1 MPHPWLFNPLL
12 HVFLNLQVPY
22 HRATTPRHCRC
33 GCFSLS
39 RLTYFANIDASLV
52 IWPPFHSL
60 FELLDPS
67 FLDGSIFI
75 AASDVLQEI
84 ASKSPLS
91 DGSGLKSLTEPL
103 LGWFDVV
110 GTGLWSLLRLM
121 RFLLYPTLYVERL
134 LPVLLQCGLG
144 SLNMDGA
151 MDEVRDFLYCLSFR
165 LMFISF
171 GIESWYCTRIFLVHG
186 QGKSFQFVLI
196 IKFFILIVSHW
207 YRLPKILPARSIL
220 YLQVYLMALC
230 SVPSKHFQWTTHLL
244 RLVIFS

>member
-1 MPHPWLFNPLL
+1 MPHSWLFNPLL

-110 GTGLWSLLRLM
+110 GNRIMESTLATNEVSPISHSLCGEVAACSTSMWVGKLEHGRCHGWGKGFSLL
-121 RFLLYPTLYVERL
+121 
-134 LPVLLQCGLG
+134 
-144 SLNMDGA
+144 SL
-151 MDEVRDFLYCLSFR
+151 
-165 LMFISF
+165 ISAH
-171 GIESWYCTRIFLVHG
+171 VHI
-186 QGKSFQFVLI
+186 LWDR
-196 IKFFILIVSHW
+196 ILI
-207 YRLPKILPARSIL
+207 L
-220 YLQVYLMALC
+220 YKNFSRA
-230 SVPSKHFQWTTHLL
+230 WTG
-244 RLVIFS
+244 